1 MVSLPYPLG
10 WFLICIF
17 NGEEFIYGT
26 FELRIEL
33 VFAILTTAPLISEYL
48 LGNTPVNA
56 NSPKVSGYLSLFL
69 YLVLIF
75 VVSHVNLLHIH
86 VSTYPKNDY

>member
-1 MVSLPYPLG
+1 MG
-10 WFLICIF
+10 K
-17 NGEEFIYGT
+17 T
-26 FELRIEL
+26 FFTERLSITL
-33 VFAILTTAPLISEYL
+33 VFAIHTIAPQNIASESL
-48 LGNTPVNA
+48 LGNTPVNG